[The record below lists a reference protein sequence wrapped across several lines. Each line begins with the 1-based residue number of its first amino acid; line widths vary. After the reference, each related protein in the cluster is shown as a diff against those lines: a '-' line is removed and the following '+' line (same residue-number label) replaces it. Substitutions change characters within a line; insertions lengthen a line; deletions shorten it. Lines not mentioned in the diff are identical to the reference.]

1 MRSEKAWYWLTAGVL
16 ALGLNGAYQDGQ
28 LGWAHSLVDR
38 TASVVARASDRSM
51 NLVTMA
57 EIMLGRIPEA
67 SDRTEVALQRVQ
79 NKIVCERVAKA
90 QRQIAMAQ
98 VRKQL
103 AEAKLEAK
111 MNMVQMKMDQVRM
124 RTSQFQNCPGFSKV
138 VVDLRSMPKVDLSNL
153 PDVAIPD
160 FPDVNFES
168 RDHGNGPI

>member
-28 LGWAHSLVDR
+28 LGWAHSLFDR
-38 TASVVARASDRSM
+38 TAGVVAQASDRAM
-51 NLVTMA
+51 HFVTIA
-57 EIMLGRIPEA
+57 EIMLGRIPGT
-67 SDRTEVALQRVQ
+67 SDRAEVALQRVQ

-111 MNMVQMKMDQVRM
+111 MDMVRMKMDQVRM
-124 RTSQFQNCPGFSKV
+124 RTSQFQHCPGFSKV
-138 VVDLRSMPKVDLSNL
+138 VVDLRTMPKVDLSNL
-153 PDVAIPD
+153 PDVTIPD
-160 FPDVNFES
+160 FPDVNFAPQ
-168 RDHGNGPI
+168 DNGNGPI